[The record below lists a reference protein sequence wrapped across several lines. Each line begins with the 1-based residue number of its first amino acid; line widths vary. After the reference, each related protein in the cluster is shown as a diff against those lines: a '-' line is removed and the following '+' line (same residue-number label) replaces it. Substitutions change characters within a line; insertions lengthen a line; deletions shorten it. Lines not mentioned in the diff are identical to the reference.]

1 MNKITIQ
8 DGRATH
14 FVVYVNWDNE
24 EIISEAE
31 YEAKLEEEANA
42 LADDIYQFRE
52 WLNEHYTADYIWDMN
67 EAEKEEV
74 KADWLKYCREG
85 AKEELGYERR
95 VLI

>member
-8 DGRATH
+8 DGRDTH
-14 FVVYVNWDNE
+14 IVVYVNWNDA

-31 YEAKLEEEANA
+31 YEAKLEDETNGFA
-42 LADDIYQFRE
+42 ADEYQFAQ
-52 WLNEHYTADYIWDMN
+52 WLNEHYSADEIWDMN
-67 EAEKEEV
+67 DGEKEEV

-85 AKEELGYERR
+85 MEEELGYERR

>member
-14 FVVYVNWDNE
+14 IVAYVNWSDE

-31 YEAKLEEEANA
+31 YEAKLEEETKIAA
-42 LADDIYQFRE
+42 ADDYQFGQ
-52 WLNEHYTADYIWDMN
+52 WLNEYYSADEIWNMA

-74 KADWLKYCREG
+74 NADWLKYCREG
-85 AKEELGYERR
+85 MEEELGFERR
-95 VLI
+95 VLM

>member
-1 MNKITIQ
+1 MSEFIIQ
-8 DGRATH
+8 DGRDTH
-14 FVVYVNWDNE
+14 IVVYVNWGDE

-31 YEAKLEEEANA
+31 YEAKVEEEANGFA
-42 LADDIYQFRE
+42 ADDYQFGQ
-52 WLNEHYTADYIWDMN
+52 WLNEHYNADEIWDMT

-85 AKEELGYERR
+85 AEDELSYERR